1 MDKLFIE
8 ILMDYIM
15 EAMMIPKSQIERAV
29 GPILSMFLDVVL
41 TETFRENQNLS
52 GSLVMVSPE
61 FPLKKKDNWQSTN
74 IDWLMYNTMRKQLL
88 FVELKTSDTSINDNQ
103 NSIYHIKQEA
113 ILSQGG
119 AFLIEDLEQM
129 RDRSSEFGKYQYI
142 LETKVL
148 PLKDE
153 ISNCH
158 DAKII
163 YLVPKSAEHKV
174 RGHADS
180 ILTFA
185 MLSKS
190 IPGKFAEEW
199 GIILNHLCALDA
211 SSQRS
216 RNYQYRIPSPLRV
229 IKKSEETR
237 QSKFGNKQFLPAIA
251 STIEKGAS
259 TNVEINPIPKKSK
272 HWQGTVDFYKMFD
285 LCLEHG
291 DNIIVGFTGGI
302 ERFSRSTF
310 TEIQLRRFFRWDYAK
325 NIMGKKKADWLSGST
340 VIELLRQHHG
350 YPQNQV

>member
-1 MDKLFIE
+1 
-8 ILMDYIM
+8 M
-15 EAMMIPKSQIERAV
+15 EATMIPKSQIERAV

-41 TETFRENQNLS
+41 TETFRENRNLS

-88 FVELKTSDTSINDNQ
+88 FVELKTSDTSINDDQ

-119 AFLIEDLEQM
+119 AFLIDDLEQM
-129 RDRSSEFGKYQYI
+129 RNRSSESGKYQYI

-163 YLVPKSAEHKV
+163 YLVPKSVEHKV
-174 RGHADS
+174 KGHADS

-199 GIILNHLCALDA
+199 GIIRDHLCALDD
-211 SSQRS
+211 SSQQS
-216 RNYQYRIPSPLRV
+216 RNRQYRNSSPLRV
-229 IKKSEETR
+229 IKENEGIR
-237 QSKFGNKQFLPAIA
+237 QLKLGNEYLPAGA
-251 STIEKGAS
+251 STIENGAS
-259 TNVEINPIPKKSK
+259 EDVEINPATRKSAY
-272 HWQGTVDFYKMFD
+272 WQGTVDFHEMYN
-285 LCLEHG
+285 LCLQHG

-302 ERFSRSTF
+302 NAFASSQFSELQS
-310 TEIQLRRFFRWDYAK
+310 RRFFRWDYAK
-325 NIMGKKKADWLSGST
+325 NSLGKKKGDWLSGST
-340 VIELLRQHHG
+340 VIDILRQHHG
-350 YPQNQV
+350 YPHKQE

>member
-1 MDKLFIE
+1 
-8 ILMDYIM
+8 
-15 EAMMIPKSQIERAV
+15 
-29 GPILSMFLDVVL
+29 MFLDVVL
-41 TETFRENQNLS
+41 SETFREDKKLS
-52 GSLVMVSPE
+52 GSLKLVCPE

-74 IDWLMYNTMRKQLL
+74 IDWLMYNKDRKQLL
-88 FVELKTSDTSINDNQ
+88 FVELKTSDTSINDDQ

-113 ILSQGG
+113 ILHNGG

-174 RGHADS
+174 KGHADCV
-180 ILTFA
+180 LTFA

-190 IPGKFAEEW
+190 IPGKFPGEW
-199 GIILNHLCALDA
+199 GIIRDHLCTLDD

-216 RNYQYRIPSPLRV
+216 RNRQYKISAQTKV
-229 IKKSEETR
+229 NMKS
-237 QSKFGNKQFLPAIA
+237 A
-251 STIEKGAS
+251 SADG
-259 TNVEINPIPKKSK
+259 EINQISRKSV
-272 HWQGTVDFYKMFD
+272 HWQGKVDFHEMFN

-291 DNIIVGFTGGI
+291 DNIIIGFIGGI
-302 ERFSRSTF
+302 QAFTRSTF
-310 TEIQLRRFFRWDYAK
+310 SNLLSRRFKWDYAK
-325 NIMGKKKADWLSGST
+325 NMTGKMMINWLSGST
-340 VIELLRQHHG
+340 VIELLRHHHG
-350 YPQNQV
+350 YPSTRQ